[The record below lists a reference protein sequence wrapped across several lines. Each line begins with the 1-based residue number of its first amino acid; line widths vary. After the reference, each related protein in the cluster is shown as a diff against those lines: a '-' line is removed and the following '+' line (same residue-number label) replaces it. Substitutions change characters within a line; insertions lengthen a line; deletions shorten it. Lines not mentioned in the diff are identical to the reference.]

1 VAGICKTL
9 HNLGLEKYK
18 QDLKNVKMALPV
30 SLRPLP
36 EKGQI
41 YQIANEI
48 SIMFVNMPISNLK
61 NKKELLQYYARNLK
75 NIKLSLDI
83 LIVKFVV
90 DLIAILIPAWLVK
103 PMVSFIAD
111 KPSCIFSNVPGP
123 RNTFI
128 CLENKMDRLFCI
140 VNSYSDI
147 SLSMVIFSF
156 GNKIIL
162 TVMTDE
168 AIPLGAKTIVENFT
182 SVMEKDFGGE

>member
-1 VAGICKTL
+1 
-9 HNLGLEKYK
+9 
-18 QDLKNVKMALPV
+18 MALPV

-41 YQIANEI
+41 YELANEI
-48 SIMFVNMPISNLK
+48 SIMFVNMPISDIK
-61 NKKELLQYYARNLK
+61 NKKELLQYYARSLK

-83 LIVKFVV
+83 LIVKFVL
-90 DLIAILIPAWLVK
+90 DLIANLIPAWLVK
-103 PMVSFIAD
+103 PMVSYIAD

-123 RNTFI
+123 RNTFV

-140 VNSYSDI
+140 VNTYSDI
-147 SLSMVIFSF
+147 SLSLVIFSF

-168 AIPLGAKTIVENFT
+168 AISLKAKTIAEKF
-182 SVMEKDFGGE
+182 SSIMEKDFGSE